1 MSRETDFSTID
12 GVARIVWQVSTVTAL
27 CIKAGT
33 VSAWE
38 QAKPSDGNATKTRQI
53 DAVFDFFKKEPKE
66 NSESQLSDF
75 YYDVRL
81 ADGEPVVRYKI
92 PATSVRGALRNY
104 TIKRLISKEFWD
116 AELKATSDT
125 DLAENEQAAE
135 DKQEEQEAKQNNEN
149 FKEAL
154 KTPGWKLVQNLFGIA
169 ADTDDPELE
178 KESVAGRLC
187 VRVGNLEKLTPEQF
201 KENLIHGNF
210 KQGGFNPGSTHG
222 KMAVTTRNPLDRV
235 TKAAKKGG
243 LHSFME
249 LAPGNRFTVVL
260 DIANPKPAD
269 IGFAAFW
276 EQAVNTGLLRFG
288 GLTSSGRGRL
298 NILKEGSEIVLFAHS
313 AGGFFGFEKQGD
325 SYPEDVLAGLLHEYR
340 MTDWELH
347 KGDYLK
353 ELKKEYDTGGSRN
366 SKASD

>member
-1 MSRETDFSTID
+1 MSRTSDFSTID

-38 QAKPSDGNATKTRQI
+38 QASPSDGNATKTRQI

-75 YYDVRL
+75 YYDVHL
-81 ADGEPVVRYKI
+81 ADGEPKVRYKV
-92 PATSVRGALRNY
+92 PSTSVRGALRNY
-104 TIKRLISKEFWD
+104 TIKRLIRKEFWD
-116 AELKATSDT
+116 AELKATSDI
-125 DLAENEQAAE
+125 DLPDGEQGAQDE
-135 DKQEEQEAKQNNEN
+135 QEEQKVKQNNET

-154 KTPGWKLVQNLFGIA
+154 KTPGWNLVQNLFGIA
-169 ADTDDPELE
+169 ADTDDPDLE

-187 VRVGNLEKLTPEQF
+187 VRVGNLEKLTPERFQ
-201 KENLIHGNF
+201 ENLIHGNF
-210 KQGGFNPGSTHG
+210 KKDGFKPGSTHG
-222 KMAVTTRNPLDRV
+222 KMAVTTRNPLDRI

-243 LHSFME
+243 LHSFLE
-249 LAPGNRFTVVL
+249 LAPGNRFEIVL
-260 DIANPKPAD
+260 DIANPGPAD

-298 NILKEGSEIVLFAHS
+298 NIVKEGSCIALFAHS
-313 AGGFFGFEKQGD
+313 AKGFDGFEKQRD
-325 SYPEDVLAGLLHEYR
+325 TFPDDVLSGLFHEYR
-340 MTDWELH
+340 MTDWDGF
-347 KGDYLK
+347 KGHYLQKLK
-353 ELKKEYDTGGSRN
+353 EK
-366 SKASD
+366 